1 MKTMQPVFR
10 SQVYQQRRG
19 ASASLRHTAR
29 PLLPPMTTTCLPRK
43 RGVLLTSFIARS
55 FLFWKRQTSSASF
68 RRYNWLAHLRLQRSL
83 ERSLAGKGNPSAY
96 PTSEAANTS
105 TPSHAFW
112 PWHPLLP
119 GLLFGSDPL
128 RLRLPLCFPEPHA
141 LPLIIPGNEPSFPVQ
156 SGLQKSDGYPHQAG

>member
-1 MKTMQPVFR
+1 MFAAQ
-10 SQVYQQRRG
+10 
-19 ASASLRHTAR
+19 AR
-29 PLLPPMTTTCLPRK
+29 CLAHVIHRTI
-43 RGVLLTSFIARS
+43 LS
-55 FLFWKRQTSSASF
+55 FLKEAELVCLFQKIQ
-68 RRYNWLAHLRLQRSL
+68 LAC
-83 ERSLAGKGNPSAY
+83 APPSATIAGTK
-96 PTSEAANTS
+96 PSRQGKPICVPNELCSNTS

-156 SGLQKSDGYPHQAG
+156 SGLQKSDGYPHQAGERQFFA